1 METGENITKQPI
13 RNGNGRILYRGSF
26 VFWFCGV
33 CLLVA
38 CEQAIKKIIFSI
50 PVPQHAG
57 WFGLAHFFND
67 RFAFSL
73 PVPVVF
79 MYGIYFFVLAAIAA
93 YLKFQW
99 GALTRLSR
107 FAWALIVA
115 GAVSNI
121 GERLLLGSV
130 RDYIRLSTGIFNL
143 ADGYI
148 LMGMFILLWVSHTPN
163 PKK

>member
-1 METGENITKQPI
+1 
-13 RNGNGRILYRGSF
+13 
-26 VFWFCGV
+26 
-33 CLLVA
+33 
-38 CEQAIKKIIFSI
+38 
-50 PVPQHAG
+50 
-57 WFGLAHFFND
+57 
-67 RFAFSL
+67 
-73 PVPVVF
+73 
-79 MYGIYFFVLAAIAA
+79 
-93 YLKFQW
+93 LKFQW